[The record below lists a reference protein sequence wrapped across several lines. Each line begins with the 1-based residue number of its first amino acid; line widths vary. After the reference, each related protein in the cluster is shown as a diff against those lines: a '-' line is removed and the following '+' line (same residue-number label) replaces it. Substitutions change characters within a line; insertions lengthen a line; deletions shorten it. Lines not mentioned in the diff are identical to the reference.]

1 MTKPFA
7 ILRELN
13 FMKNKS
19 CTVLDILIKCSR
31 LISSPQYFNFFFR
44 GELMRGLKAMVVQTL
59 KKEPLKKT
67 QVIIEVFLVS
77 NIIVIVSLVSLL
89 VLLVLASLK
98 VQQ

>member
-1 MTKPFA
+1 
-7 ILRELN
+7 
-13 FMKNKS
+13 
-19 CTVLDILIKCSR
+19 
-31 LISSPQYFNFFFR
+31 
-44 GELMRGLKAMVVQTL
+44 MRGLKAMVVQTL